1 MAYINVYNGNPT
13 VGLTD
18 GTLVSSAG
26 AQTNPVA
33 FTLDASQS
41 ESATA
46 KLALR
51 CESGY
56 HTQGNTVVSFTGT
69 SANYWT
75 VCDTENGTYA
85 SSLVISDSIDATNT
99 IFYVKASSASS
110 ETPNLDTSVSIQVV
124 TKVEVAS

>member
-13 VGLTD
+13 VGLAD

>member
-56 HTQGNTVVSFTGT
+56 HTQGNTVISFTGT
-69 SANYWT
+69 SAGYWT

-85 SSLVISDSIDATNT
+85 NSLTISTSIDATNT